1 MKSYLGTLKMIV
13 LASLV
18 ILAVIAVLIQS
29 QADKPNNLEI
39 LEQVKT
45 GLASEEIQ
53 TSDANFGLWWVSED
67 GFSII
72 SDDSLSVETKYF
84 NCEADNNTD
93 QRKFW
98 TENAIQQSE
107 TVDVIM
113 QQAGFKVNELNTSDS
128 LEDLQFVD
136 YVRAYER
143 GKTKAVLVVNADCWS
158 VGSVDSP
165 LYYSTSFSITDD
177 FDVNYEA
184 QSPYLIDLNLKDVV
198 IHVSNV
204 VDNWAAI
211 NVNYRRSGHYVIAEK
226 VDGKWIERF
235 GGQDIISCTLRN
247 DLQIPLELA
256 PDCAP

>member
-1 MKSYLGTLKMIV
+1 MKSYLGTLKMLA
-13 LASLV
+13 LASLAT
-18 ILAVIAVLIQS
+18 LAVIVAILQS
-29 QADKPNNLEI
+29 KTDEPSNSKI

-45 GLASEEIQ
+45 GLASEKLQ
-53 TSDANFGLWWVSED
+53 TSDAKFNLWWVSDD
-67 GFSII
+67 GFSIAN
-72 SDDSLSVETKYF
+72 DDSLSVETKYF

-98 TENAIQQSE
+98 TENAIQQSK

-113 QQAGFKVNELNTSDS
+113 QQAGFKVNELNSSDS

-143 GKTKAVLVVNADCWS
+143 GKTKAALVVNADCWS
-158 VGSVDSP
+158 VGSVDSS

-184 QSPYLIDLNLKDVV
+184 QSPYLIDLDLKDVV
-198 IHVSNV
+198 IHVSNA
-204 VDNWAAI
+204 VDNWASI

-226 VDGKWIERF
+226 VDGKWLEKF
-235 GGQDIISCTLRN
+235 AGQDIISCTLRN

>member
-1 MKSYLGTLKMIV
+1 MKSYLGTLKIPL
-13 LASLV
+13 LASLA

-53 TSDANFGLWWVSED
+53 TSDAKFDLWWVSDD
-67 GFSII
+67 GFSIAN
-72 SDDSLSVETKYF
+72 DGSLSVETKYLD
-84 NCEADNNTD
+84 CEADNND

-98 TENAIQQSE
+98 TENAIQQSK
-107 TVDVIM
+107 TVDAIM
-113 QQAGFKVNELNTSDS
+113 QQAGFEINELNSSDS

-143 GKTKAVLVVNADCWS
+143 DKTKAALVVNADCWS

-184 QSPYLIDLNLKDVV
+184 QSPYLIDLKLKDVV

-204 VDNWAAI
+204 VDNWALI
-211 NVNYRRSGHYVIAEK
+211 NVNYRRTGHYVIAEK

-247 DLQIPLELA
+247 DLKIPIELA